1 MEKPICCSM
10 WLIPKK
16 KHITMEKK
24 GQVSKP
30 CKCMDAHS
38 FLLCFLRFHCYL
50 LHESQHY
57 TASKILV
64 ESILQSLY
72 GSMTLVEKRLA
83 FSKSKSNDRLH
94 GIHELNPRFGFS
106 TLPIYI
112 YIYIYIYIQFIT

>member
-1 MEKPICCSM
+1 MCCSM

-30 CKCMDAHS
+30 CKCMHILFFFVFYVFIAICCTNHNI
-38 FLLCFLRFHCYL
+38 
-50 LHESQHY
+50 

-106 TLPIYI
+106 TS
-112 YIYIYIYIQFIT
+112 FVRM